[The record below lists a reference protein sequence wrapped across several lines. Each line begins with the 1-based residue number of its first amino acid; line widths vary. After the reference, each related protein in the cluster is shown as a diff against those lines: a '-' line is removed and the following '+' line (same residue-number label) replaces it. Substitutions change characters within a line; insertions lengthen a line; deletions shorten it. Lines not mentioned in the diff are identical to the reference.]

1 MSKSAV
7 SPPPYGCWPVRSRP
21 GPPTVVESAGFE
33 TTRRTCVGIGRVVE
47 HEAVMTRD
55 GRGRGNRSPGGIR
68 VSPSMSAGTRA
79 LRIEGGWRWLLS
91 YSRVQYPARHGFS
104 ARPVRWRSRGVVSS
118 HRSDVARKRLQ
129 HVRYPVRPSER
140 SRCTRAWLFGD
151 RTGIDGL
158 TDADLSWML
167 RRQRGWSSS
176 EHQQIG
182 PVSGDPGASITRRG
196 RGSRGGSSH
205 SDRWPVPQPGRA

>member
-33 TTRRTCVGIGRVVE
+33 TTKRTWVGTGRVVE
-47 HEAVMTRD
+47 HEAVMTPA
-55 GRGRGNRSPGGIR
+55 GRGSGKQAARRNPGVAVDVGRHACSPNRR
-68 VSPSMSAGTRA
+68 
-79 LRIEGGWRWLLS
+79 GWRWLLP
-91 YSRVQYPARHGFS
+91 YSRVQFPTRHGFS
-104 ARPVRWRSRGVVSS
+104 ARSVRWRSRGVASS

-140 SRCTRAWLFGD
+140 SRCTGAWLFGD

-158 TDADLSWML
+158 TDADPSWII
-167 RRQRGWSSS
+167 RRQQGWSSS

-182 PVSGDPGASITRRG
+182 PVSGDPGALITRRG

-205 SDRWPVPQPGRA
+205 SDRWLVPQPERA